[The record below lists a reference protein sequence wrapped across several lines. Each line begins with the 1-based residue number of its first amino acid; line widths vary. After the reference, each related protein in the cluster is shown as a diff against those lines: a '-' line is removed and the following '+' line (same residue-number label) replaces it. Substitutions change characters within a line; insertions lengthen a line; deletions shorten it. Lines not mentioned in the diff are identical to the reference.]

1 MDRTV
6 QDILAKTLENLG
18 EKGFQ
23 HFKALLRDW
32 TVKSGYY
39 TIPRSRL
46 KQSNDKDELAQLI
59 IFYYKADYGIEL
71 ARDLLHALNEE
82 KAGDYVYAEV
92 KRVTGAGSEPA
103 GPVKVTV
110 AGSEPARPVIV
121 TSAGSEPARPVRV
134 TGTKSLHVRPVQV
147 TGAGS
152 EPAGP
157 VKVTGTGG
165 QPVRPTRVPGP
176 RPQPVGPV
184 IDGEHF
190 VEKHRAD
197 LISRMSPV
205 DPVLDDLLDQKLL
218 TDEQYD
224 TVRSKATSQE
234 KMRQLYDYVRSW
246 GRPDKDKLLQ
256 ALKKHNG
263 PLIRALE
270 QSYGR

>member
-157 VKVTGTGG
+157 VKDRT
-165 QPVRPTRVPGP
+165 
-176 RPQPVGPV
+176 
-184 IDGEHF
+184 HF
-190 VEKHRAD
+190 VDRYRTA
-197 LISRMSPV
+197 LINKVSTV
-205 DPVLDDLLDQKLL
+205 DPVLDRLLGQKML
-218 TDEQYD
+218 TDEQYS
-224 TVRSKATSQE
+224 TVRSKAIPQE

-246 GRPDKDKLLQ
+246 GSSDKDKLYL
-256 ALKKHNG
+256 ALKVSNG
-263 PLIRALE
+263 ALMRALE
-270 QSYGR
+270 QC

>member
-134 TGTKSLHVRPVQV
+134 TG
-147 TGAGS
+147 AGS

-157 VKVTGTGG
+157 VKDRT
-165 QPVRPTRVPGP
+165 
-176 RPQPVGPV
+176 
-184 IDGEHF
+184 HF
-190 VEKHRAD
+190 VDRYRTA
-197 LISRMSPV
+197 LINKVSTV
-205 DPVLDDLLDQKLL
+205 DPVLDRLLGQKML
-218 TDEQYD
+218 TDEQYS
-224 TVRSKATSQE
+224 TVRSKAIPQE

-246 GRPDKDKLLQ
+246 GSSDKDKLYL
-256 ALKKHNG
+256 ALKVSNG
-263 PLIRALE
+263 ALMRALE
-270 QSYGR
+270 QC